1 MGIDLNPA
9 DNKTHPWSR
18 EINKRAFGYLSG
30 ILEHGQQN
38 GEFGSF
44 PVAQV
49 VPIIQGALDG
59 LILQWVATPDLVD
72 FDGCCQVLMDI
83 IEQYTAP
90 TAS

>member
-9 DNKTHPWSR
+9 DNKTHFWSR
-18 EINKRAFGYLSG
+18 KINKRCFGYLSG

-49 VPIIQGALDG
+49 VPIIQAALDG
-59 LILQWVATPDLVD
+59 LIPQGVATPDLVD
-72 FDGCCQVLMDI
+72 FDGCRQGLMDI